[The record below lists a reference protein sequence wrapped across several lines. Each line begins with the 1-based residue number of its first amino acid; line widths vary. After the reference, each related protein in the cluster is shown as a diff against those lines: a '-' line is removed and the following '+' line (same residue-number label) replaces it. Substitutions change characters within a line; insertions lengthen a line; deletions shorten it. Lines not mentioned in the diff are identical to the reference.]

1 MGRAVLVAAKKASLR
16 ESRARRFRAL
26 KEKTMINE
34 NRVAAR
40 TLIIAAH
47 DFLVEYMKHDDWDV
61 VHHEL
66 AAAAAD
72 AVFSASFVD
81 SAYKH
86 DLLAA
91 VRDKIQPGRPGYTQ
105 DNDGAPRMNFLP
117 L

>member
-1 MGRAVLVAAKKASLR
+1 
-16 ESRARRFRAL
+16 
-26 KEKTMINE
+26 MINE